1 MFFFLRFLKDI
12 LLRQQWVRAC
22 RRVDPDNPLNNI
34 WTPGEFTYLC
44 SKHFCDS
51 DFLITST
58 RKCLRQTAIPSKFSF
73 NKEKEVSS
81 RERRYSDSY
90 LTLSAHVTPTLTP
103 DTLLSNRNK
112 HLRDKLRNSG
122 KREKRLRLSV
132 ENMTKEL
139 EEYKLLTADL
149 KEKLKYFKGNLYMT
163 SVNIIF

>member
-1 MFFFLRFLKDI
+1 M
-12 LLRQQWVRAC
+12 
-22 RRVDPDNPLNNI
+22 
-34 WTPGEFTYLC
+34 
-44 SKHFCDS
+44 
-51 DFLITST
+51 
-58 RKCLRQTAIPSKFSF
+58 RQTAIPSKFSF
-73 NKEKEVSS
+73 NKEKEVLS

-112 HLRDKLRNSG
+112 RLRDKLRNSG

-132 ENMTKEL
+132 ESMTKEL

-149 KEKLKYFKGNLYMT
+149 KEKLMYFKGNLYMT